1 MKTKHREKFFLIM
14 VSSLTTLAIFFPYT
28 TFCVNNQAGSDNSV
42 TNTIIIEIIIISI
55 IIALLFTQ
63 IKRKNKSQTADADAL
78 PIPEEAISHYHE
90 VRKQREDQE
99 YQLNQKKFAAV
110 SAYVQLMLSPY
121 MKESDVKIVCNN
133 IKSLLSRKSG

>member
-28 TFCVNNQAGSDNSV
+28 TFCVSDQAGSDNSV

-63 IKRKNKSQTADADAL
+63 IKRKINL
-78 PIPEEAISHYHE
+78 
-90 VRKQREDQE
+90 KQLMQMLCL
-99 YQLNQKKFAAV
+99 YQKKQSV
-110 SAYVQLMLSPY
+110 II
-121 MKESDVKIVCNN
+121 MK
-133 IKSLLSRKSG
+133 